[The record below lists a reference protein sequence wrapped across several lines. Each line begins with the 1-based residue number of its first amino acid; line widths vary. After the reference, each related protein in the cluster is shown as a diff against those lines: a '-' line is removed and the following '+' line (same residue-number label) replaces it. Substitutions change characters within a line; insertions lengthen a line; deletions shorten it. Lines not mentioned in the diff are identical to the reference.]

1 MIKGI
6 GEAVRTAK
14 AENIK
19 DSAAVI
25 KKEEEKKAKEAKK
38 WAKWMNIKKLFIVT
52 AYKFS

>member
-14 AENIK
+14 ADNIK

-25 KKEEEKKAKEAKK
+25 KKEEEKRAKK
-38 WAKWMNIKKLFIVT
+38 
-52 AYKFS
+52 